1 MPAMKLQPSLRI
13 TLAAALIVLVN
24 ACATAPTSGP
34 AALVGTWTNTVGTV
48 WTVNPDGTF
57 QVDLD
62 KNGKPD
68 VWGHYTVSGD
78 TLTISEVRGKT
89 PKACKQPAAYKFNR
103 MGDQLHFTLVSDKC
117 KLRIQ
122 NVTQPWTKK

>member
-1 MPAMKLQPSLRI
+1 M
-13 TLAAALIVLVN
+13 VLMG
-24 ACATAPTSGP
+24 ACVTAPTSGP
-34 AALVGTWTNTVGTV
+34 AALVGTWTNTLGTV

-57 QVDLD
+57 QVDLNKD
-62 KNGKPD
+62 GKPD

-89 PKACKQPAAYKFNR
+89 PKACKQPATYRFNR

>member
-1 MPAMKLQPSLRI
+1 MG
-13 TLAAALIVLVN
+13 
-24 ACATAPTSGP
+24 ACARPPPHP
-34 AALVGTWTNTVGTV
+34 ARLLSSVHGLTRSATV
-48 WTVNPDGTF
+48 WTFNPDGTF

-62 KNGKPD
+62 KNSQPD

-78 TLTISEVRGKT
+78 SLTISEVRGKT
-89 PKACKQPAAYKFNR
+89 PKACKQSATYKFNR

-122 NVTQPWTKK
+122 NVTQPWTRQ